1 MDARAISSLS
11 TVRIPVASV
20 ILIPM
25 ECVYKFV
32 WQMVAGAEAH
42 CESKLA
48 AEILAEEAWFCV
60 CTLGKNSLGTCLFGF
75 FWQLSICYFAEE
87 HSEHVR

>member
-1 MDARAISSLS
+1 MDARAISSLP
-11 TVRIPVASV
+11 TVRIPVASA

-60 CTLGKNSLGTCLFGF
+60 CTLGNQKSRHIFVWILLAMVNLFF
-75 FWQLSICYFAEE
+75 CSKTE
-87 HSEHVR
+87 